1 MKEERKPCFTCAHVK
16 WFYGQSER
24 AYYLNYFINFN
35 RLYPTFDIL
44 AVLRRNFD
52 ILHSILPLKAVSPL
66 FPTKAG
72 SEQGKKRKRQ
82 ESTREAL
89 NEDVKAGVAKRKKKT
104 KVVEEVQR
112 EERDHEELIT
122 DAERTKSTVQNISD
136 AKKGRKERA
145 SQATGKVL
153 C

>member
-1 MKEERKPCFTCAHVK
+1 M
-16 WFYGQSER
+16 
-24 AYYLNYFINFN
+24 
-35 RLYPTFDIL
+35 
-44 AVLRRNFD
+44 RRNFD

-89 NEDVKAGVAKRKKKT
+89 NEDTKAGVAKRKKKT

-122 DAERTKSTVQNISD
+122 DTERTKSTVQNISD

-145 SQATGKVL
+145 SQAKGKVL